1 MACSSRPLPDLQV
14 SRLDGEPFRTAELSG
29 QPAWLEF
36 WSPGDPASLQR
47 IRDLPEIVEK
57 FAGAPG
63 RFTLVAVVVAGTSEE
78 TRQVLEGYSDLPFTV
93 VLDSGTLSRELGVRL
108 VPTTIW
114 VQPDG
119 RWQRV
124 RQGYAEPELLA
135 REIASRIDG
144 FSRPALP

>member
-1 MACSSRPLPDLQV
+1 MQV
-14 SRLDGEPFRTAELSG
+14 SRLDGEPFRTAELRG

-57 FAGAPG
+57 LAGTPG
-63 RFTLVAVVVAGTSEE
+63 RFTLLAVVIAGTSEE

-93 VLDSGTLSRELGVRL
+93 ILDSGPLSRELGVRL

-135 REIASRIDG
+135 REIASRIEG
-144 FSRPALP
+144 LSRPALP